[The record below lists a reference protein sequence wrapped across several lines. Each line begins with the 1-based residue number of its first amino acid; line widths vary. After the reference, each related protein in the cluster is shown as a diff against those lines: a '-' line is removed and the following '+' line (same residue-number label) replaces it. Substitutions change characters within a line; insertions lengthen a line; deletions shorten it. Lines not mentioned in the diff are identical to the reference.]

1 MATTNGRVSS
11 TTSGGAGLR
20 VRNQP
25 NQQTLENDQE
35 AINIHQMNALRD
47 AGIVQTNANGQ
58 TQPMEDVNLEYLIF
72 KTVYWIEK
80 GDVLKIESIFNFLS
94 KQQQHQHE
102 GPSSKSKI
110 LPLSELVNTYDKCFN
125 RTPLYSACAKGMLPL
140 VKVLVQQGSRLD
152 EVNGPSKQTSVW
164 IAANFGFFSVVKY
177 LLKKGCDK
185 NKSCSLEKSPE
196 LIAKDRGFYELA
208 EYIKNFDYPLYQL
221 VKGRKVLFK
230 KNLSQMSEKK
240 QLCDINIKCHNVGL
254 DDY

>member
-1 MATTNGRVSS
+1 MNQRGQQPARAATRQMATTNGRVSS
-11 TTSGGAGLR
+11 NSSGGAGLR

-25 NQQTLENDQE
+25 NHQTLENDQE

-152 EVNGPSKQTSVW
+152 EVNGVSLILSLILKPTLFYTMT
-164 IAANFGFFSVVKY
+164 INNCGFFMVTFHGY
-177 LLKKGCDK
+177 
-185 NKSCSLEKSPE
+185 
-196 LIAKDRGFYELA
+196 
-208 EYIKNFDYPLYQL
+208 
-221 VKGRKVLFK
+221 
-230 KNLSQMSEKK
+230 SQ
-240 QLCDINIKCHNVGL
+240 
-254 DDY
+254 